1 MLGGRSAVGGELN
14 FFGVEGVGEE
24 EDFFLAAMSHALRLF
39 RFPLLV
45 LFIFW
50 WAWCE
55 KMM

>member
-1 MLGGRSAVGGELN
+1 MLGGRPAVRGGLK

-39 RFPLLV
+39 RFPPL
-45 LFIFW
+45 LFIVW
-50 WAWCE
+50 WVWCE